1 MNNRKLRFKADHK
14 NWLSAGI
21 FKLGLKFKTNLYFDR
36 AVYYKVKTINQ
47 K

>member
-21 FKLGLKFKTNLYFDR
+21 FKLELKFKTDLYFDR
-36 AVYYKVKTINQ
+36 AVYYEVKSKNN
-47 K
+47 